1 VTNSS
6 EVGTAAQALVA
17 RGVDAIYTQTDNTVM
32 QGFDAVI
39 QVSRDAE
46 LPLFT
51 DDPLAARRGAL
62 ACVGLGFRQP
72 GVVAGGMAAR
82 ILCGESPGS
91 IPMLNV
97 AENVI
102 WLNDD
107 AARKLGMTFP
117 PELVARA
124 AKEEKP

>member
-1 VTNSS
+1 
-6 EVGTAAQALVA
+6 
-17 RGVDAIYTQTDNTVM
+17 
-32 QGFDAVI
+32 
-39 QVSRDAE
+39 
-46 LPLFT
+46 
-51 DDPLAARRGAL
+51 
-62 ACVGLGFRQP
+62 
-72 GVVAGGMAAR
+72 MAAR
-82 ILCGESPGS
+82 VLCGESPGS

-107 AARKLGMTFP
+107 AAGKLGIVFP

>member
-1 VTNSS
+1 
-6 EVGTAAQALVA
+6 
-17 RGVDAIYTQTDNTVM
+17 VDAIYTQTDNTVM

-82 ILCGESPGS
+82 VLCGESPGS

-102 WLNDD
+102 WLNND
-107 AARKLGMTFP
+107 AAGKLGMIFP
-117 PELVARA
+117 PELVARV